1 MGPKQT
7 EAVVNWEEVRSLFPS
22 LANKTFLN
30 SATMGQLPQSASDAV
45 MAHLQRRDYTAA
57 VDAPK
62 WFDDLDRLRAKL
74 GKLVNATADDI
85 AFIPST
91 AHGLSIALNG
101 IDWQPGDRIITLSPE
116 FPNNTYAPSLLTR
129 KGVEFIETPIED
141 FAQHVNDRTRL
152 VMVSALNYV
161 TGFRAPLKEMRR
173 LCPNALFYVDATQGC
188 GAIEFDVQDL
198 DIDMLSVH
206 GYKWMLS
213 PTGAGF
219 LFVKPSVRQWLEP
232 NVIGWRSHHNWRDW
246 SNLHH
251 GMPEFSTAAERYEG
265 YFPAMPLYYAME
277 QSVDLFLK
285 LGTATIEARV
295 LELAAKLREKV
306 EALGGTVEHLNSPVL
321 ACRFPQMDSNQI
333 AARLQERNIIVSAR
347 HGLLRV
353 SVHLY
358 NNEVDLDRFAE
369 GINHAM
375 NLRA

>member
-1 MGPKQT
+1 MDSKQT
-7 EAVVNWEEVRSLFPS
+7 QVIDWDEIRSRFPS
-22 LANKTFLN
+22 LRTKTFLN
-30 SATMGQLPQSASDAV
+30 SATMGQLPQAASDAV
-45 MAHLQRRDYTAA
+45 VAHLQRRDYTGA

-74 GKLVNATADDI
+74 AQLIHAQADDI

-91 AHGLSIALNG
+91 AHGLAIPLNG

-141 FAQHVNDRTRL
+141 LALHVNERTKL
-152 VMVSALNYV
+152 ILVSALNYV
-161 TGFRAPLKEMRR
+161 TGFRAPIAEIRR
-173 LCPNALFYVDATQGC
+173 LCPQALLYVDATQGC
-188 GAIEFDVQDL
+188 GAIEFNMQEL
-198 DIDMLSVH
+198 DIDILSVH

-219 LFVKPSVRQWLEP
+219 LYVKPSVRKWLEP

-251 GMPEFSTAAERYEG
+251 GVPVLSDTAERYEG
-265 YFPAMPLYYAME
+265 YFPAIPLYCAME
-277 QSVDLFLK
+277 ASVDLFLS
-285 LGTATIEARV
+285 LGAPTIEARV
-295 LELAAKLREKV
+295 LSLAGQLRQKV
-306 EALGGTVEHLNSPVL
+306 EALGGTVEHTNSPIL
-321 ACRFPQMDSNQI
+321 ACRFPQIDSSQL
-333 AARLQERNIIVSAR
+333 AAQLTERQIIVSAR

-358 NNEVDLDRFAE
+358 NNESDLDCFAD
-369 GINHAM
+369 GVTAA
-375 NLRA
+375 LKSLA

>member
-1 MGPKQT
+1 MGSEQAQ
-7 EAVVNWEEVRSLFPS
+7 AVVNWEEIRSLFPS
-22 LANKTFLN
+22 LATKTFLN
-30 SATMGQLPQSASDAV
+30 SATMGQLPQSATDAV
-45 MAHLQRRDYTAA
+45 LAHLQRRDITAA

-62 WFDDLDRLRAKL
+62 WFDDLDVLRAKI
-74 GKLVNATADDI
+74 GRLVNATANDI

-91 AHGLSIALNG
+91 THGLAIALNG
-101 IDWQPGDRIITLSPE
+101 IDWQPGDRVITLSSE

-129 KGVEFIETPIED
+129 KGVEFIETPIEE
-141 FAQHVNDRTRL
+141 FASHVNGRTRL

-173 LCPNALFYVDATQGC
+173 LCPGTLFYVDATQGC

-219 LFVKPSVRQWLEP
+219 LYVKPTVRQWLEP
-232 NVIGWRSHHNWRDW
+232 NVVGWRSHHNWRDW

-277 QSVDLFLK
+277 QSVDLFLE
-285 LGTATIEARV
+285 LGAATIETRV
-295 LELAAKLREKV
+295 LDLANQLRQRV
-306 EALGGTVEHLNSPVL
+306 EALGGTVEHSNSPIL
-321 ACRFPQMDSNQI
+321 ACRFPQIDSNRL

-358 NNEVDLDRFAE
+358 NNESDLEIFYKAISE
-369 GINHAM
+369 SKA
-375 NLRA
+375 

>member
-1 MGPKQT
+1 MGSEQAQ
-7 EAVVNWEEVRSLFPS
+7 AVVNWEEIRSLFPS
-22 LANKTFLN
+22 LATKTFLN
-30 SATMGQLPQSASDAV
+30 SATMGQLPQSATDAV
-45 MAHLQRRDYTAA
+45 LAHLQRRDITAA

-62 WFDDLDRLRAKL
+62 WFDDLDGLRAKI
-74 GKLVNATADDI
+74 GRLVNATANDI

-91 AHGLSIALNG
+91 THGLAIALNG
-101 IDWQPGDRIITLSPE
+101 IDWQPGDRVITLSSE

-129 KGVEFIETPIED
+129 KGVEFIETPIEE
-141 FAQHVNDRTRL
+141 FASHVNGRTRL

-173 LCPNALFYVDATQGC
+173 LCPGALFYVDATQGC

-219 LFVKPSVRQWLEP
+219 LYVKPTVRQWLEP
-232 NVIGWRSHHNWRDW
+232 NVVGWRSHHNWRDW

-277 QSVDLFLK
+277 QSVDLFLQ
-285 LGTATIEARV
+285 LGAATIETRV
-295 LELAAKLREKV
+295 LDLANQLRQRV
-306 EALGGTVEHLNSPVL
+306 EALGGTVEHSNSPIL
-321 ACRFPQMDSNQI
+321 ACRFPRIDSNRL

-358 NNEVDLDRFAE
+358 NNESDLEIFYKAISE
-369 GINHAM
+369 SKA
-375 NLRA
+375 